1 MTQCLVSQDELQV
14 LLRRD
19 PVGEDDDLTVT
30 EGVAGSVGAIEVT
43 LWAGSHG
50 LCVQLREPCLEVSLV
65 ADNRQL
71 RRTCQLAHEVA
82 SDQLHP
88 TGCDLGDGLAVQ
100 IDDVVDGVP
109 VGEGEDPRPQL
120 DHVYVAV
127 GLDEAGEQGA
137 IITEC
142 SLGIGSLDTLGE
154 AFELISPLFSHCP
167 RCIQERGDH
176 VRQADS
182 VCVCACRIS

>member
-19 PVGEDDDLTVT
+19 PVGEDDDLTVA
-30 EGVAGSVGAIEVT
+30 EGVASSVSAIEVT
-43 LWAGSHG
+43 LRAGSHG

-88 TGCDLGDGLAVQ
+88 TGCDPSDRLAVQ

-109 VGEGEDPRPQL
+109 VSQRE
-120 DHVYVAV
+120 AA
-127 GLDEAGEQGA
+127 GLDEQGTLRGPRRVGEVVGFGVLSQQRAVLAKCGVWVFLSDLGHKVSEA
-137 IITEC
+137 LLPV
-142 SLGIGSLDTLGE
+142 SLGW
-154 AFELISPLFSHCP
+154 
-167 RCIQERGDH
+167 
-176 VRQADS
+176 
-182 VCVCACRIS
+182 CARIDRSD